1 MKVTTKKNPR
11 RPYRVYRRAYR
22 PQFLPVAT
30 ERALTDAFRG
40 VKSIAEARRKLRQVA
55 DNDAL
60 WESVRAGQEIR
71 KSEEKNDAATA
82 RAVREATK

>member
-11 RPYRVYRRAYR
+11 RP
-22 PQFLPVAT
+22 
-30 ERALTDAFRG
+30 
-40 VKSIAEARRKLRQVA
+40 
-55 DNDAL
+55 
-60 WESVRAGQEIR
+60 VRAGQEIR